1 MLSRLAL
8 SRYPAYFLT
17 LFCGGYALK
26 LVAWSDKAVQS
37 KLKIYHVA
45 QHPSRSHTL
54 VVGHNYG
61 LSVVLLDRH
70 MQHSAATVPVGTLIS
85 FLSFHEPLPRRAR
98 FPRSLQNEIHSV
110 HEISTKHPHRASP
123 QHTEELMCHGRVLC
137 CVCGCQAW
145 GPSSVLVFEHHSLMH
160 AWVRVEGA
168 LDHMAT
174 AAPRPL
180 QAYHRIG
187 TYTHRTSTPH
197 RIGM

>member
-137 CVCGCQAW
+137 CVCGCLGV
-145 GPSSVLVFEHHSLMH
+145 GPVVGASVRAPQPH
-160 AWVRVEGA
+160 ARLGA
-168 LDHMAT
+168 G
-174 AAPRPL
+174 RG
-180 QAYHRIG
+180 G
-187 TYTHRTSTPH
+187 TGPHGHGRAQTTPGIPQDRYVH
-197 RIGM
+197 P